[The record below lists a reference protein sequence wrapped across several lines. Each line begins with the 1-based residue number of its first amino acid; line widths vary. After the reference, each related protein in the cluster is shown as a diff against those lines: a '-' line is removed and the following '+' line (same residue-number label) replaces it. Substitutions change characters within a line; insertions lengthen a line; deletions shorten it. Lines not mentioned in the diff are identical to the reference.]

1 MVLTTVGDEAAA
13 RALISGLVHDRV
25 VACGTMV
32 GATSIF
38 RWEGSTK
45 EEQEVL
51 VLLKTKRARWNDLE
65 AAIKRRHPYQVPELL
80 GLPVEAGLA
89 TYLDWVNQETTE
101 EGTALP

>member
-13 RALISGLVHDRV
+13 RALISGLVQDRV

-38 RWEGSTK
+38 RWEGSAK

-89 TYLDWVNQETTE
+89 AYLDWINQETTE
-101 EGTALP
+101 

>member
-1 MVLTTVGDEAAA
+1 
-13 RALISGLVHDRV
+13 
-25 VACGTMV
+25 MV

-38 RWEGSTK
+38 RWEGSVK

-89 TYLDWVNQETTE
+89 AYLDWVNQETTE
-101 EGTALP
+101 

>member
-13 RALISGLVHDRV
+13 RALISGLVQDRV

-45 EEQEVL
+45 DEQEVL
-51 VLLKTKRARWNDLE
+51 VLLKTQRERWNDLE

-80 GLPVEAGLA
+80 GLPVEVGLA
-89 TYLDWVNQETTE
+89 AYLDWVNQETTE
-101 EGTALP
+101 

>member
-1 MVLTTVGDEAAA
+1 MVLTTVSDEAAA
-13 RALISGLVHDRV
+13 RALISGLVQDRV

-38 RWEGSTK
+38 RWEGSTR

-89 TYLDWVNQETTE
+89 AYLDWINQETTE
-101 EGTALP
+101 